1 MPRASTSYGQF
12 HTPEPPS
19 SLRSLHLH
27 DGRALTTSTFEPR
40 NGVLDQ
46 ENLFAQGID
55 TAELI
60 PGAQRVDALGSCTA
74 NGTMSAVSL
83 VLAEADYLGYCKAQ
97 AYDDVVNV
105 EEAAIR
111 FYHACTDQTG
121 TSGKEWPPT
130 DCGSS
135 GPTIVKELLTQN
147 LISGQKIAAAGT
159 DLVSLLQTNGVL
171 QGTPFFNAWEE
182 PDSSGF
188 VDGDGSATALRSAI
202 QSGVAGGH
210 ETFIFGVEKIV
221 LLHSGQVTPFKTVL
235 TVRNSWSESWGDEGN
250 FRIHLSTLVM
260 LGSNCDFRS
269 LVAA

>member
-27 DGRALTTSTFEPR
+27 DGKELTTSTFEPR

-46 ENLFAQGID
+46 EDLFAQGID
-55 TAELI
+55 TSELI
-60 PGAQRVDALGSCTA
+60 PGAQKVDALGSCTA
-74 NGTMSAVSL
+74 NATMSALSL
-83 VLAEADYLGYCKAQ
+83 VLAEADYLGYCKARS
-97 AYDDVVNV
+97 YDQVVNI

-135 GPTIVKELLTQN
+135 GPTIVKELLTQK
-147 LISGQKIAAAGT
+147 LISGQKIASAGT

-182 PDSSGF
+182 PDNSGF
-188 VDGDGSATALRSAI
+188 VDGDGSADALQAAI

-210 ETFIFGVEKIV
+210 ETFLFGVEKIK
-221 LLHSGQVTPFKTVL
+221 LLATGNVTAGRTVL
-235 TVRNSWSESWGDEGN
+235 TVRNSWGSSWGDAGN

-260 LGSNCDFRS
+260 LGRYCDFRS